1 MGVSGT
7 PGTTGIMVFP
17 ASSPVFSVPSK
28 EPDLMEDA
36 IVLIDPLETTIGA
49 VEYDLLSVLLPYI
62 LVL

>member
-1 MGVSGT
+1 
-7 PGTTGIMVFP
+7 MVFP
-17 ASSPVFSVPSK
+17 ASPPVFSVPSK

-36 IVLIDPLETTIGA
+36 IVLTDPLETTIGA